1 MSSFRFAI
9 VLPAVLLA
17 GCSSLTTQYVRPA
30 LPSAPLW
37 MDSSGISNPV
47 AAVQWWRSFGDPK
60 LDQLVE
66 TVLANNNDLFAANLR
81 VRKAL
86 LQADMAGVAKVPQL
100 SGTGS
105 AQSTVPLNDTGA
117 SSDSFNLGL
126 GASYE
131 IDLWGRL
138 ASGQDMAALQATA
151 SAEDVEAARTTVIAS
166 TIETYWRLAYTNQDL
181 TAARASLAVARQ
193 VEDLIKSQAVAG
205 AATEL
210 ELAEMRQTVES
221 QAASLSDL
229 EQNRVVLRN
238 ALGVLLNGVANPV
251 DEPQNLPRRTPVQI
265 TAGLPADLLARRPD
279 LRAAELR
286 LRAALRNVD
295 GTKASL
301 YPQIT
306 LTGNL
311 GAASTDLLQI
321 LANPIATLGA
331 GLVLPFLNFRD
342 GELRV
347 KVSEVD
353 YQLAVTEFRSAL
365 LTAFSDTGT
374 ALSARTTLNQKSHRL
389 RAALEA
395 AQSAEK
401 LTEERYRTGSVALR
415 IWLDAQ
421 ERSRAANRALAA
433 NRLEQLVTEVQIF
446 RVLGGSPS
454 VSASLPASR

>member
-1 MSSFRFAI
+1 MSFFRSAI
-9 VLPAVLLA
+9 VIPAVLLA
-17 GCSSLTTQYVRPA
+17 SCSSLTSEYVRPV
-30 LPSAPLW
+30 LPDTPQWTEST
-37 MDSSGISNPV
+37 GISNPV

-60 LDQLVE
+60 LDTLVE
-66 TVLANNNDLFAANLR
+66 AVLANNNDLFAANLR

-86 LQADMAGVAKVPQL
+86 LQAELAGVAKVPQL
-100 SGTGS
+100 IGTGN
-105 AQSTVPLNDTGA
+105 AQSTIPL
-117 SSDSFNLGL
+117 SDLGGTSNNFSLGL

-138 ASGQDMAALQATA
+138 ASSKDMAALQAAA
-151 SAEDVEAARTTVIAS
+151 SAEDVEAARTTIIAS

-181 TAARASLAVARQ
+181 SAARASLEVARQ
-193 VEDLIKSQAVAG
+193 VEDLIKSQTAAG

-210 ELAEMRQTVES
+210 ELAEIRQTVES

-229 EQNRVVLRN
+229 EQSRVVLRN
-238 ALGVLLNGVANPV
+238 ALGVLLNGAANPV
-251 DEPQNLPRRTPVQI
+251 AEPQQLPRRTPVQI

-286 LRAALRNVD
+286 LRAALRNID
-295 GTKASL
+295 GTKTSL

-311 GAASTDLLQI
+311 GSASADLLQI
-321 LANPIATLGA
+321 LSNPVATLGV
-331 GLVLPFLNFRD
+331 GLALPFLNLRD

-374 ALSARTTLNQKSHRL
+374 ALSARTTLNQKSQRL

-401 LTEERYRTGSVALR
+401 LTEERYRAGSVALR
-415 IWLDAQ
+415 VWLDAQ
-421 ERSRAANRALAA
+421 ERSRAANRALSA

-454 VSASLPASR
+454 VALPAAR

>member
-1 MSSFRFAI
+1 MQSLRI
-9 VLPAVLLA
+9 AVLLPALFLA
-17 GCSSLTTQYVRPA
+17 GCTSLTTQYVRPA
-30 LPSAPLW
+30 LPGAPVW
-37 MDSSGISNPV
+37 KDATGVSNP
-47 AAVQWWRSFGDPK
+47 ASAVQWWRSFGDSR

-86 LQADMAGVAKVPQL
+86 LQAEIAGVARMPIVNG
-100 SGTGS
+100 SGN
-105 AQSTVPLNDTGA
+105 AQSATPVSGPGGNTN
-117 SSDSFNLGL
+117 SFNLAL

-131 IDLWGRL
+131 LDLWGRL
-138 ASGQDMAALQATA
+138 AGAQDIAALQAAA
-151 SAEDVEAARTTVIAS
+151 SAEDVEAARTTVIAA

-181 TAARASLAVARQ
+181 ATARASLEVARQ
-193 VEDLIKSQAVAG
+193 VEDLVKSQAAAG

-210 ELAEMRQTVES
+210 ELAEVRQTVES
-221 QAASLSDL
+221 QAAALSDL

-251 DEPQNLPRRTPVQI
+251 AEPQRLPARTPVRI
-265 TAGLPADLLARRPD
+265 TAGLPAELLARRPD

-286 LRAALRNVD
+286 LRATLRNVD
-295 GTKASL
+295 STRASL
-301 YPQIT
+301 YPQVT

-311 GAASTDLLQI
+311 GAASSDLLQI

-353 YQLAVTEFRSAL
+353 YQIAVSEFRGAL
-365 LTAFSDTGT
+365 LTAFSDTST
-374 ALSARTTLNQKSHRL
+374 ALNARITLSQKSHRL

-395 AQSAEK
+395 AQSAER
-401 LTEERYRTGSVALR
+401 LTEERYRAGSVALR
-415 IWLDAQ
+415 VWLDAQ
-421 ERSRAANRALAA
+421 ERSRSAMRALAA
-433 NRLEQLVTEVQIF
+433 NRLDQLVTEVQIF

-454 VSASLPASR
+454 APVPR

>member
-30 LPSAPLW
+30 MPNAPQW
-37 MDSSGISNPV
+37 TDGGGISNPV

-66 TVLANNNDLFAANLR
+66 TVLSNNNDLFAANLR

-86 LQADMAGVAKVPQL
+86 LQADLAGVAQLPQL
-100 SGTGS
+100 TGTGNAQGNLPLTDTS
-105 AQSTVPLNDTGA
+105 AA
-117 SSDSFNLGL
+117 SSNFSIGL

-131 IDLWGRL
+131 VDLWGRL
-138 ASGQDMAALQATA
+138 ASSKDMVALQAAA

-166 TIETYWRLAYTNQDL
+166 TIETYWRLAYTNRDL
-181 TAARASLAVARQ
+181 SAARASLRIARQ
-193 VEDLIKSQAVAG
+193 VEDLIKSQTAAG

-210 ELAEMRQTVES
+210 ELAEIRQTVES

-251 DEPQNLPRRTPVQI
+251 AEPQSLPRRTPVQI

-286 LRAALRNVD
+286 LRATLRNVD
-295 GTKASL
+295 GTRASL

-311 GAASTDLLQI
+311 GSASTELLQI
-321 LANPIATLGA
+321 LSNPIATLGA
-331 GLVLPFLNFRD
+331 GLALPFLNLRD

-347 KVSEVD
+347 KVSEVE

-401 LTEERYRTGSVALR
+401 LTEERYRAGSVALR
-415 IWLDAQ
+415 VWLDAQ
-421 ERSRAANRALAA
+421 ERSRAANRALSA

-454 VSASLPASR
+454 VSTAVSR

>member
-1 MSSFRFAI
+1 MSSFRLA
-9 VLPAVLLA
+9 VLLPAAFLA
-17 GCSSLTTQYVRPA
+17 GCSSLTTPYVRPA
-30 LPSAPLW
+30 LPSAPAWTEGAGL
-37 MDSSGISNPV
+37 SHPV
-47 AAVQWWRSFGDPK
+47 AALEWWRSFGNPK
-60 LDQLVE
+60 LDQLIE
-66 TVLANNNDLFAANLR
+66 AVLANNNDIFAASLR

-86 LQADMAGVAKVPQL
+86 LQAEMAGVARMPVMTG
-100 SGTGS
+100 SGS
-105 AQSTVPLNDTGA
+105 AQSNVQLND
-117 SSDSFNLGL
+117 SSTSSSFSLGI

-131 IDLWGRL
+131 LDLWGRL
-138 ASGQDMAALQATA
+138 ASSQDMAALQAAA

-181 TAARASLAVARQ
+181 AAARASLEVARQ
-193 VEDLIKSQAVAG
+193 VEGLVKSQAAAG

-210 ELAEMRQTVES
+210 ELAEARQSVES

-238 ALGVLLNGVANPV
+238 ALGVLLNGVPNPV
-251 DEPQNLPRRTPVQI
+251 AEPQHLPRQTPVRI
-265 TAGLPADLLARRPD
+265 TAGLPAELLARRPD

-286 LRAALRNVD
+286 LRASLRNVD
-295 GTKASL
+295 GTRASL

-311 GAASTDLLQI
+311 GASSADLLQI

-331 GLVLPFLNFRD
+331 GLVLPFRNFQE

-353 YQLAVTEFRSAL
+353 YELAVTEFRSAL
-365 LTAFSDTGT
+365 LTGFSDTST
-374 ALSARTTLNQKSHRL
+374 ALSARTTLDAKSLRL

-395 AQSAEK
+395 AQSAER
-401 LTEERYRTGSVALR
+401 LTEERYRAGSVALR
-415 IWLDAQ
+415 VWLDSQ
-421 ERSRAANRALAA
+421 ERSQLAARALSA

-446 RVLGGSPS
+446 RVLGGSPT
-454 VSASLPASR
+454 LPASR

>member
-9 VLPAVLLA
+9 VLPAVLLV

-30 LPSAPLW
+30 LPNAPLW
-37 MDSSGISNPV
+37 MDSAGISNPV
-47 AAVQWWRSFGDPK
+47 AAVQWWRSFGDSK

-117 SSDSFNLGL
+117 SSGSFNLGL

-193 VEDLIKSQAVAG
+193 VEDLIKSQAAAG

-210 ELAEMRQTVES
+210 ELAEVRQTVES

-251 DEPQNLPRRTPVQI
+251 AEPQNLPRRTPVQI

-295 GTKASL
+295 GTRASL

-331 GLVLPFLNFRD
+331 GLALPFLNFRD

-401 LTEERYRTGSVALR
+401 LTEERYRAGSVALR

-454 VSASLPASR
+454 VSASLLAPR

>member
-1 MSSFRFAI
+1 MSFFRVTI
-9 VLPAVLLA
+9 LLPTVLLA
-17 GCSSLTTQYVRPA
+17 GCSSLTTPYVRPT
-30 LPSAPLW
+30 LPSAPTW
-37 MDSSGISNPV
+37 MDSAGISNPV

-86 LQADMAGVAKVPQL
+86 LQADMAGVTRVPAL
-100 SGTGS
+100 SGTGN
-105 AQSTVPLNDTGA
+105 AQSTVPLADAGA
-117 SSDSFNLGL
+117 SSNSFSIGL

-131 IDLWGRL
+131 VDLWGRL
-138 ASGQDMAALQATA
+138 ASSKDIAALQAAA
-151 SAEDVEAARTTVIAS
+151 STEDVEAARTTVIAS
-166 TIETYWRLAYTNQDL
+166 TIETYWRLAYVNQDL
-181 TAARASLAVARQ
+181 GAARASLEVARQ
-193 VEDLIKSQAVAG
+193 VEDLIKSQAAAG

-210 ELAEMRQTVES
+210 ELAEVRQTVES
-221 QAASLSDL
+221 QAASFSDL

-251 DEPQNLPRRTPVQI
+251 AEPQHLPGRTPVQI

-286 LRAALRNVD
+286 LRATLRNVD

-311 GAASTDLLQI
+311 GGTSTDLLHI

-331 GLVLPFLNFRD
+331 GLALPFLNFRD

-374 ALSARTTLNQKSHRL
+374 ALSARTNLNQKSHRL
-389 RAALEA
+389 KAALEA

-401 LTEERYRTGSVALR
+401 LTEERYRAGSVALR

-421 ERSRAANRALAA
+421 ERSRAATRALAA

-454 VSASLPASR
+454 VSAPR

>member
-30 LPSAPLW
+30 LPNTSAW
-37 MDSSGISNPV
+37 TDSAGISNPV

-66 TVLANNNDLFAANLR
+66 TVLADNNDLFAANLR

-86 LQADMAGVAKVPQL
+86 LQADLAGVARLPQL
-100 SGTGS
+100 SGTGN
-105 AQSTVPLNDTGA
+105 AQGNVPLTDTSAAG
-117 SSDSFNLGL
+117 SNFSLGL

-131 IDLWGRL
+131 VDLWGRL
-138 ASGQDMAALQATA
+138 ASSKDMAALQAAA

-181 TAARASLAVARQ
+181 SAARASLDIARQ
-193 VEDLIKSQAVAG
+193 VEDLIKSQTAAG

-210 ELAEMRQTVES
+210 ELAEIRQTVES

-251 DEPQNLPRRTPVQI
+251 AEPQQLPRRTPVQI

-295 GTKASL
+295 GTRASL

-311 GAASTDLLQI
+311 GSASAELLQI
-321 LANPIATLGA
+321 LSNPIATLGA
-331 GLVLPFLNFRD
+331 GLALPFLNFRD

-401 LTEERYRTGSVALR
+401 LTEERYRAGSVALR
-415 IWLDAQ
+415 VWLDAQ
-421 ERSRAANRALAA
+421 ERSRAANRALSA

-454 VSASLPASR
+454 VSDAASR

>member
-17 GCSSLTTQYVRPA
+17 GCSSLTTPYVRPA
-30 LPSAPLW
+30 LPNAPQWVDSA
-37 MDSSGISNPV
+37 GASNP
-47 AAVQWWRSFGDPK
+47 AAAAQWWRSFGDPK

-86 LQADMAGVAKVPQL
+86 LQADMAGVARVPQL
-100 SGTGS
+100 SGTGNVQS
-105 AQSTVPLNDTGA
+105 AVALTDA
-117 SSDSFNLGL
+117 SATSNSFSLGL

-131 IDLWGRL
+131 FDLWGRL
-138 ASGQDMAALQATA
+138 ASSQDMAALQAAA
-151 SAEDVEAARTTVIAS
+151 SVQDVEAARTTVIAS
-166 TIETYWRLAYTNQDL
+166 TIEAYWRLAYTNHDL
-181 TAARASLAVARQ
+181 AAARASLELARQ
-193 VEDLIKSQAVAG
+193 VEDLIKGQAAAG

-210 ELAEMRQTVES
+210 ELAEVRQTVES
-221 QAASLSDL
+221 QAALVSDL

-251 DEPQNLPRRTPVQI
+251 GEPQSLPRRTPVQT

-279 LRAAELR
+279 LQAAELR

-311 GAASTDLLQI
+311 GVASTDLLQI

-331 GLVLPFLNFRD
+331 GLALPFLNFRE

-401 LTEERYRTGSVALR
+401 LTEERYRAGSVALR
-415 IWLDAQ
+415 VWLDAQ
-421 ERSRAANRALAA
+421 ERRRAASRALAA
-433 NRLEQLVTEVQIF
+433 NRLEQLFTEVQIF

-454 VSASLPASR
+454 VPTPTSH

>member
-1 MSSFRFAI
+1 MSFFRSAI
-9 VLPAVLLA
+9 VIPAVLLA
-17 GCSSLTTQYVRPA
+17 GCSSLTSEYVRPV
-30 LPSAPLW
+30 LPNTPQWTEST
-37 MDSSGISNPV
+37 GISNPV

-60 LDQLVE
+60 LDTLVE
-66 TVLANNNDLFAANLR
+66 AVLANNNDLFAANLR

-86 LQADMAGVAKVPQL
+86 LQAELAGVAKVPQL
-100 SGTGS
+100 IGTGN
-105 AQSTVPLNDTGA
+105 AQSTIPL
-117 SSDSFNLGL
+117 SDLGGTSNNFSLGL

-138 ASGQDMAALQATA
+138 ASSKDMAALQAAA
-151 SAEDVEAARTTVIAS
+151 SAEDVEAARTTIIAS

-181 TAARASLAVARQ
+181 TAARASLEVARQ
-193 VEDLIKSQAVAG
+193 VEGLIKSQTAAG

-210 ELAEMRQTVES
+210 ELAEVRQTVES

-251 DEPQNLPRRTPVQI
+251 AEPQQLPRRTPVQI

-295 GTKASL
+295 GTRASL

-311 GAASTDLLQI
+311 GSASTELLQI
-321 LANPIATLGA
+321 LSNPIATLGA
-331 GLVLPFLNFRD
+331 GLALPFLNFRD

-401 LTEERYRTGSVALR
+401 LTEERYRAGSVALR
-415 IWLDAQ
+415 VWLDAQ
-421 ERSRAANRALAA
+421 ERSRAANRALSA

-454 VSASLPASR
+454 VSTAVSR

>member
-30 LPSAPLW
+30 LPNTSAW
-37 MDSSGISNPV
+37 TDSAVISNPV

-66 TVLANNNDLFAANLR
+66 TVLADNNDLFAANLR

-86 LQADMAGVAKVPQL
+86 LQADLVGVARLPQL
-100 SGTGS
+100 SGTGN
-105 AQSTVPLNDTGA
+105 AQGNVPLTDTSAAG
-117 SSDSFNLGL
+117 SNFSLGL

-131 IDLWGRL
+131 VDLWGRL
-138 ASGQDMAALQATA
+138 ASSKDMAALQAAA

-181 TAARASLAVARQ
+181 SAARASLDIARQ
-193 VEDLIKSQAVAG
+193 VEDLIKSQTAAG

-210 ELAEMRQTVES
+210 ELAEIRQTVES

-251 DEPQNLPRRTPVQI
+251 AEPQQLPRRTPVQI

-295 GTKASL
+295 GTRASL

-311 GAASTDLLQI
+311 GSASAELLQI
-321 LANPIATLGA
+321 LSNPIATLGA
-331 GLVLPFLNFRD
+331 GLALPFLNFRD

-401 LTEERYRTGSVALR
+401 LTEERYRAGSVALR
-415 IWLDAQ
+415 VWLDAQ
-421 ERSRAANRALAA
+421 ERSRAANRALSA

-454 VSASLPASR
+454 VSDAASR

>member
-1 MSSFRFAI
+1 M
-9 VLPAVLLA
+9 
-17 GCSSLTTQYVRPA
+17 
-30 LPSAPLW
+30 
-37 MDSSGISNPV
+37 
-47 AAVQWWRSFGDPK
+47 QWWRSFGDKK

-86 LQADMAGVAKVPQL
+86 LQADLAGVAKLPQL
-100 SGTGS
+100 SGTGN
-105 AQSTVPLNDTGA
+105 AQATVPLADTGA
-117 SSDSFNLGL
+117 ISSSFSLGL
-126 GASYE
+126 GATYE
-131 IDLWGRL
+131 VDLWGRL
-138 ASGQDMAALQATA
+138 ASSKDMAALQADA

-181 TAARASLAVARQ
+181 SAARASLEVARQ
-193 VEDLIKSQAVAG
+193 VEDLIKSQAAAG

-210 ELAEMRQTVES
+210 ELAEVRQTVES

-238 ALGVLLNGVANPV
+238 ALGVLLNGVANTV
-251 DEPQNLPRRTPVQI
+251 VEPQQLPRRTPVQI

-286 LRAALRNVD
+286 LRATLRNVD
-295 GTKASL
+295 GAKASL

-311 GAASTDLLQI
+311 GSASPDLLQI

-353 YQLAVTEFRSAL
+353 FQLAVTEFRSAL
-365 LTAFSDTGT
+365 L
-374 ALSARTTLNQKSHRL
+374 
-389 RAALEA
+389 
-395 AQSAEK
+395 
-401 LTEERYRTGSVALR
+401 
-415 IWLDAQ
+415 
-421 ERSRAANRALAA
+421 
-433 NRLEQLVTEVQIF
+433 
-446 RVLGGSPS
+446 
-454 VSASLPASR
+454 